1 MEKTILE
8 MLQGLE
14 NNGGFTLKKGKSI
27 SYVSGWQVATNG
39 IETTDIE
46 TARKAIEDYN
56 GNCGVWFADGVYYVD
71 QCKRVATKKLA
82 MEIGK
87 ACKQISIFGW
97 KRQNLAF
104 C

>member
-1 MEKTILE
+1 MEVLDRLKN
-8 MLQGLE
+8 LE

-27 SYVSGWQVATNG
+27 SYASGWQVATNG
-39 IETTDIE
+39 IETRDIME
-46 TARKAIEDYN
+46 AVKAVEDYN

-71 QCKRVATKKLA
+71 QCKRVDTKKLA
-82 MEIGK
+82 MEIGR